1 MKSNWT
7 MESTEYLQYWA
18 NKMRTTQKSL
28 KCAFSIGDI
37 KVSGA
42 SLYVV
47 SAPMTEPF
55 SISLGTQYDFNG
67 LFVELACGS
76 EKGYGEC
83 STIPEITGEY
93 TSAAMETAQNI
104 LLSINGKTYDS
115 LEDFSES
122 ITRIIHGSSAVKNAI
137 EMAAHDLYAK
147 ENSIHITK
155 LLGGSMK
162 PAETSVTITLGSVKD
177 TLKQLGVIQKKKP
190 KDIKMKIGVNADL
203 DIERI
208 KAVSERLVGEKFY
221 VDANQGYSLQDA
233 IKVGKVLNG
242 VGAAFFE
249 QPMDY
254 RDLAKISYL
263 RKQAGIPIMLDESIV
278 SPRSVIDAI
287 IADAADYVNVKL
299 TKSGGI
305 RQALKTLFT
314 AQAYGI
320 KAMVGCMI
328 ESKLGIAASLAVAL
342 SSKNVIFY
350 DLDGFQFL
358 KEQPFESGIEYRNGM
373 NALTSG
379 KGIACIRKF

>member
-1 MKSNWT
+1 MKND
-7 MESTEYLQYWA
+7 
-18 NKMRTTQKSL
+18 KRIL
-28 KCAFSIGDI
+28 KCAFSIGDV
-37 KVSGA
+37 KVKGA
-42 SLYVV
+42 SLYRV

-55 SISLGTQYDFNG
+55 SISLGTQYDFDG
-67 LFVELACGS
+67 LFVELDGES

-93 TSAAMETAQNI
+93 TGAALETANNI
-104 LLSINGKTYDS
+104 ILSINGKAYES

-122 ITRIIHGSSAVKNAI
+122 ITKIIHGSSAVKNAI
-137 EMAAHDLYAK
+137 EMAAHDLYARS
-147 ENSIHITK
+147 NSIHVAK

-177 TLKQLGVIQKKKP
+177 ALKQLESIQKKKP
-190 KDIKMKIGVNADL
+190 KDIKMKIGVDANL
-203 DIERI
+203 DIARI
-208 KAVSERLVGEKFY
+208 KAVSERLKGEKFY

-233 IKVGKVLNG
+233 IKVGKVLND

-254 RDLAKISYL
+254 RDLAKMAYL
-263 RKQAGIPIMLDESIV
+263 REQTGIPIMLDESIV

-299 TKSGGI
+299 TKSGGM

-314 AQAYGI
+314 TQAYGI

-358 KEQPFESGIEYRNGM
+358 KEQPFEAGIEYKNGM
-373 NALTSG
+373 NTLTDG